1 MIYSFL
7 HLYRFLEEIATI
19 PRFHCTKRCK
29 APNSFYSGAPILSN
43 PESGTLTIED
53 DTTSNLEW
61 QIWTSILKT
70 DDLVITINGKVIN
83 HSQRGTK
90 DGLTFWM
97 EPDGIQFL
105 GKFMKVG
112 MNIQIESDSEMTAWK
127 IELKNAKGGIVIF
140 YIHYSMSM
148 TL

>member
-1 MIYSFL
+1 
-7 HLYRFLEEIATI
+7 
-19 PRFHCTKRCK
+19 
-29 APNSFYSGAPILSN
+29 
-43 PESGTLTIED
+43 
-53 DTTSNLEW
+53 
-61 QIWTSILKT
+61 
-70 DDLVITINGKVIN
+70 
-83 HSQRGTK
+83 
-90 DGLTFWM
+90 M

>member
-1 MIYSFL
+1 M
-7 HLYRFLEEIATI
+7 
-19 PRFHCTKRCK
+19 
-29 APNSFYSGAPILSN
+29 
-43 PESGTLTIED
+43 ED

-70 DDLVITINGKVIN
+70 DDLVITINGKVIDHN
-83 HSQRGTK
+83 QRGTK

-127 IELKNAKGGIVIF
+127 IELKNAKGGIVIL
-140 YIHYSMSM
+140 YIWQALQY
-148 TL
+148 LL